1 MHRLAWL
8 LALGL
13 SACTEAREGQRPP
26 SDPDDGWI
34 AIPQTGDLEFEAD
47 PPHGVVELRVR
58 AEDESPVPAVSL
70 QIDEIGVPWST
81 ADGDPLFVAIPEGE
95 HLMELSV
102 WEASSEEP
110 LHVKQYF
117 AAARGCRLSL
127 DVVTLE
133 GGADSKPGGAHVEQ
147 RLRCLYANPIHAI
160 PEPRPIP
167 AMPASAERSAAARWV
182 RERQRQAAD
191 SVMYVSLALASARDE
206 QIFDMVACLDPK
218 LMSLQEIHRQL
229 RRRGELTPAV
239 LPPLPHDLESIE
251 ELATRLTAVQLAAR
265 RCL

>member
-1 MHRLAWL
+1 MYRLAWC
-8 LALGL
+8 LALG
-13 SACTEAREGQRPP
+13 SIACTDAREAQGPALE
-26 SDPDDGWI
+26 PDDGWI
-34 AIPQTGDLEFEAD
+34 AIPRTGDLDFETD

-58 AEDESPVPAVSL
+58 AEDDAPVSAVALS
-70 QIDEIGVPWST
+70 IDEIGVPWST
-81 ADGDPLFVAIPEGE
+81 VEGDPLFVAIPEGE

-102 WEASSEEP
+102 WEESSDAP

-127 DVVTLE
+127 DVVALDE
-133 GGADSKPGGAHVEQ
+133 REAAHVEQ
-147 RLRCLYANPIHAI
+147 RLRCLYANPVHAI
-160 PEPRPIP
+160 PKPRPIP
-167 AMPASAERSAAARWV
+167 AMPARAERAATERWI

-206 QIFDMVACLDPK
+206 RIFDMVACLDPK

-229 RRRGELTPAV
+229 RAHGDLTPAMV
-239 LPPLPHDLESIE
+239 PPLAQDLEGIE
-251 ELATRLTAVQLAAR
+251 ELASRLTAVQVAAR